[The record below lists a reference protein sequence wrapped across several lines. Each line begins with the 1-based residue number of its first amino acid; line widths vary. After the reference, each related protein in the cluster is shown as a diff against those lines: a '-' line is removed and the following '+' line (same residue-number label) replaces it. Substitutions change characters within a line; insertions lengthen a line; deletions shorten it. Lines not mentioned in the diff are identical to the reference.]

1 MWGVTNTAE
10 RKLMPAFIFRFDLF
24 TSFTLKEI
32 IMFRL
37 SPLLSSY
44 VAACVIG
51 VFGAAATYAATA
63 MQPVNSAASAIDS
76 GIVKVKSKYTF
87 AETVT
92 RLKQDVASK
101 GIKFFDEIDQT
112 QLAANAG
119 VKLRPSTLLV
129 FGNPPLGTLFINA
142 NPLAG
147 LDWPVRLLVLQDE
160 SGEVWATYTD
170 FAYIARRHNI
180 QGKDLES
187 FKTASGVIT
196 SITSSV
202 TK

>member
-1 MWGVTNTAE
+1 
-10 RKLMPAFIFRFDLF
+10 
-24 TSFTLKEI
+24 
-32 IMFRL
+32 MFRV
-37 SPLLSSY
+37 SPLLRSY
-44 VAACVIG
+44 IVACMMGI
-51 VFGAAATYAATA
+51 FAALATYAATA
-63 MQPVNSAASAIDS
+63 TPPANSAASTAES
-76 GIVKVKSKYTF
+76 GIIKVKSKYAF

-142 NPLAG
+142 NPSAG
-147 LDWPVRLLVLQDE
+147 LDWPVRLLVMQDE
-160 SGEVWATYTD
+160 NGEVWAAYTD
-170 FAYIARRHNI
+170 FAHIARRHSI
-180 QGKDLES
+180 QGKDLDS
-187 FKTASGVIT
+187 FKTASGVIA